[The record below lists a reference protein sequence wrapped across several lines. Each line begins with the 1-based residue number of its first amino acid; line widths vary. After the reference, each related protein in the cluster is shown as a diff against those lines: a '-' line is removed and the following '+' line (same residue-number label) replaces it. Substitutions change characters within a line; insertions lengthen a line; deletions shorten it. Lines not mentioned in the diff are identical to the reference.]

1 MVSSLTMTIFSAI
14 VTLLTNKPLDRR
26 VHFHID
32 ESSMTTIPA
41 SSNATKP
48 NKGLFSVSQIGD
60 IMLRKPLDYE
70 QHRQYSFLVC
80 CFYSEVINSK
90 YWPKRKLTYKNGRSK
105 CCFYL

>member
-1 MVSSLTMTIFSAI
+1 MIVILSLTMTIFSAI

-32 ESSMTTIPA
+32 ENSMTTIPA

-80 CFYSEVINSK
+80 CYLLRSNQF
-90 YWPKRKLTYKNGRSK
+90 KR
-105 CCFYL
+105 

>member
-1 MVSSLTMTIFSAI
+1 MIYSAI

-32 ESSMTTIPA
+32 ENSMTTKPV

-70 QHRQYSFLVC
+70 QHSQYSLLVR
-80 CFYSEVINSK
+80 IGMILNNTSK
-90 YWPKRKLTYKNGRSK
+90 TRIIIGGDGNQTW
-105 CCFYL
+105 